1 MNKYRVGVAGLGFIG
16 AAHIDALRRVENA
29 EVAALAD
36 VVGVEEKAKQLHI
49 PQAYCDYRDMIDSG
63 DIDAVH
69 ICTPNDTHFEIAM
82 YAMEK
87 GLHVV
92 CEKPFMHTIEE
103 AVTAVKTAKEKGVAG
118 AVNYHNRFYPAPNHL
133 KNLVRDGELGDII
146 SVNGGYVQ
154 DWLLYDTDF
163 NWRLLSKNSGK
174 TMVVAD
180 IGSHWINL
188 VEFITG
194 LKITEV
200 FAEFSCVYPERK
212 RALPSGGYEPVKIDT
227 EQIAYITL
235 RFENGA
241 IGSGVFSTM
250 VAGKKNKTF
259 LTVSG
264 KKMMGEW
271 DSECINDLLLG
282 RRAGGNIILT
292 KDPGLAHPD
301 TKPIIAYPGGHA
313 EGFPDAFR
321 QHFKQFYQSIGNPG
335 LQTYYATFEDGL
347 RDMRICD
354 GIYESAHSG
363 KWVKIQ

>member
-1 MNKYRVGVAGLGFIG
+1 MKTYRVGVVGTGFIG
-16 AAHIDALRRVENA
+16 LAHVDALRRVENA
-29 EVAALAD
+29 EVTALAD
-36 VVGVEEKAKQLHI
+36 VVNAKEKAEELNIKNSFS
-49 PQAYCDYRDMIDSG
+49 DYKEMIDKAG
-63 DIDAVH
+63 LDAIH
-69 ICTPNDTHFEIAM
+69 ICTPNNTHFEIAM

-92 CEKPFMHTIEE
+92 CEKPFMHTVEE
-103 AVTAVKTAKEKGVAG
+103 AEKAVITAKEKNIAN
-118 AVNYHNRFYPAPNHL
+118 AVNFHNRFYPATNNL
-133 KNLVRDGELGDII
+133 KNLIKDGELGDIF
-146 SVNGGYVQ
+146 SVHGGYVQ

-174 TMVVAD
+174 TMVIGD
-180 IGSHWINL
+180 IGSHWIDL

-194 LKITEV
+194 LRITEV

-212 RALPSGGYEPVKIDT
+212 RKLPSGEYESIKIDT
-227 EQIAYITL
+227 EQIAYVLL

-264 KKMMGEW
+264 KKMSGEW
-271 DSECINDLLLG
+271 DSESINDMFLG
-282 RRAGGNIILT
+282 RRNEGNIRIT
-292 KDPGLAHPD
+292 KDPNLVHPD

-321 QHFKQFYQSIGNPG
+321 QHFRQFYKSIENTGMKKDF
-335 LQTYYATFEDGL
+335 ATFEDGL
-347 RDMRICD
+347 RDMVICD
-354 GIYESAHSG
+354 KVFESAKSG
-363 KWVKIQ
+363 KWIKI